1 MTCIVLVGMP
11 GAGKSTLGVL
21 LAKATMK
28 DFVDTD
34 MIIQLRAHQ
43 SLQDIVDNSGY
54 LMLRELEEVV
64 LLDLSVE
71 QHVIATGGSVVY
83 SERGMAHLSRMG
95 PIVYLRVSLDELKR
109 RIKDL
114 PTRGIAAIP
123 GQSLDDLYQE
133 RCPLYERF
141 ADITVD
147 CDDKTPEQVVGEIS
161 QAVVAFSRSNR

>member
-34 MIIQLRAHQ
+34 MIIQLRANQ

-54 LMLRELEEVV
+54 LTLRQLEEVV
-64 LLDLSVE
+64 LLDLDVQ

-83 SERGMAHLSRMG
+83 SEKGMAQLKSLG
-95 PIVYLRVSLDELKR
+95 PVVYLQVSLDELKR
-109 RIKDL
+109 RVKDL
-114 PTRGIAAIP
+114 PSRGIAATP
-123 GQSLDDLYQE
+123 GKTLDDLYEE
-133 RCPLYERF
+133 RCPLYERY
-141 ADITVD
+141 ADVVVN
-147 CDDKTPEQVVGEIS
+147 CDGKTPEQVVDEIV
-161 QAVVAFSRSNR
+161 QAVAAR

>member
-34 MIIQLRAHQ
+34 MIIQLRANQ

-54 LMLRELEEVV
+54 LTLRELEEVV
-64 LLDLSVE
+64 LLDLSLQ
-71 QHVIATGGSVVY
+71 QHVIATGGSAVY
-83 SERGMAHLSRMG
+83 SAKAMAHLGKMG

-123 GQSLDDLYQE
+123 GHSLEDIYQE

-147 CDDKTPEQVVGEIS
+147 CDGKSPEQIVEEIR
-161 QAVVAFSRSNR
+161 QALPALNR

>member
-34 MIIQLRAHQ
+34 MIIQLRANQ

-54 LMLRELEEVV
+54 LTLRQLEEVV
-64 LLDLSVE
+64 LLDLDVQ

-83 SERGMAHLSRMG
+83 SEKGMAQLKSLG
-95 PIVYLRVSLDELKR
+95 PVVYLQVSLDELKR
-109 RIKDL
+109 RVKDL
-114 PTRGIAAIP
+114 PSRGIAA
-123 GQSLDDLYQE
+123 
-133 RCPLYERF
+133 
-141 ADITVD
+141 T
-147 CDDKTPEQVVGEIS
+147 
-161 QAVVAFSRSNR
+161 